1 MTLEEKT
8 NILNEERAIIQNKNI
23 VDQICYLKG
32 RWYDERE
39 YEDFND
45 YITVMKETLK
55 KEGYN
60 LVKMTKTFA
69 ITLMGKYATYLLK
82 FKGGYLTVYLA
93 K

>member
-1 MTLEEKT
+1 
-8 NILNEERAIIQNKNI
+8 
-23 VDQICYLKG
+23 
-32 RWYDERE
+32 
-39 YEDFND
+39 
-45 YITVMKETLK
+45 MKETLK